1 MRRHYT
7 ILAIVLVAIGA
18 TEAFQLPG
26 SSFIG
31 STRLNKISNNP
42 TTNKIQHNSSSQ
54 LQCSALPSLV
64 TKSLSKVSSPS
75 VRNTILLGSA
85 AIYIYKNFRPANF
98 PASKTSDSSFSEPL
112 PNGSLGC
119 PFFGSEYPN
128 DVVCYI
134 PCRFFI
140 SHY

>member
-1 MRRHYT
+1 MWRHYT
-7 ILAIVLVAIGA
+7 ILAIVLVAICA
-18 TEAFQLPG
+18 TEAFQLQG

-31 STRLNKISNNP
+31 STRLNKISDNNP
-42 TTNKIQHNSSSQ
+42 TTKIQHNGSSQ
-54 LQCSALPSLV
+54 LQCSALPSLI
-64 TKSLSKVSSPS
+64 TKPLSKVSSPS

-98 PASKTSDSSFSEPL
+98 PASKTADSSFSEPL

-119 PFFGSEYPN
+119 PFFGSEYPY

-134 PCRFFI
+134 Q
-140 SHY
+140 Y

>member
-18 TEAFQLPG
+18 TEAFQLPR
-26 SSFIG
+26 SSFVG
-31 STRLNKISNNP
+31 STRLNKISDNP
-42 TTNKIQHNSSSQ
+42 TTNNIQHNSSSQ